1 VLTLCCYCHAELVV
15 RLAKNRRIF
24 AASLSYRHNVST
36 RDASATP
43 LHDVLLQLQPTHK
56 MPADKP
62 ARLLSLDVF
71 RGLTVVLMLL
81 VNNAGDYTQYYR
93 PLAHAP
99 WHGCTPADLV
109 FPSFVF
115 IMGVA
120 LVYGLAAVRERP
132 EQHRAAI
139 WRIIRRALV
148 LLVLGL
154 LIGLVPYFYFTSF
167 RIPGVLQRIALV
179 YGVCAVLFLKTTW
192 RQQVW
197 LGAGLLIF
205 YNVLLQLVP
214 VPGIGAANLEPSTN
228 LGAWL
233 DQRLFTVNHMFLKD
247 KGWDPESLLGTLP
260 TIATGLLGVL
270 VGQWLRR
277 TGSDATTKAAWLFVG
292 GSVLVLAG
300 LVWNGWF
307 PINKALWTS
316 SFVLY
321 AGGISVLVLAGLYW
335 LVDVQQWR
343 GAWTRP
349 LVACGSNALLVF
361 FLPEVLERLLTRL
374 KLHHANGTLFY
385 ARDWLYQHLFTQHI
399 ANPYHASLA
408 CWSSGRCSCMRR
420 CPISI
425 LAVINWGILSMVLR
439 PMGVW

>member
-1 VLTLCCYCHAELVV
+1 
-15 RLAKNRRIF
+15 
-24 AASLSYRHNVST
+24 
-36 RDASATP
+36 
-43 LHDVLLQLQPTHK
+43 
-56 MPADKP
+56 
-62 ARLLSLDVF
+62 
-71 RGLTVVLMLL
+71 MLL
-81 VNNAGDYTQYYR
+81 VNNAGDYRQYYR

-120 LVYGLAAVRERP
+120 LVYGLTAAH
-132 EQHRAAI
+132 EQPTLHRATL
-139 WRIIRRALV
+139 WRVARRVLV

-154 LIGLVPYFYFTSF
+154 LIGLIPYFYFTSF

-179 YGVCAVLFLKTTW
+179 YGISSVLFLKTTW
-192 RQQVW
+192 RQQLW
-197 LGAGLLIF
+197 MFMGLLVL

-214 VPGIGAANLEPSTN
+214 VPGYGPANLEPATN

-233 DQRLFTVNHMFLKD
+233 DKRLFTVNHLFLKD

-260 TIATGLLGVL
+260 TIATGLLGL
-270 VGQWLRR
+270 LAGQWLRR
-277 TGSDATTKAAWLFVG
+277 PAPARTTKAAWLFVAG
-292 GSVLVLAG
+292 AGLLLAG
-300 LVWNGWF
+300 LIWNGWF

-321 AGGISVLVLAGLYW
+321 AGGISVLALATLYF
-335 LVDVQQWR
+335 LVDVQEWR

-374 KLHHANGTLFY
+374 KLHHPDGTVFY
-385 ARDWLYQHLFTQHI
+385 ARDWLYHTWFTAHF

-408 CWSSGRCSCMRR
+408 YALAYTAVWVAILWVLYRR
-420 CPISI
+420 RIFFT
-425 LAVINWGILSMVLR
+425 V
-439 PMGVW
+439 

>member
-1 VLTLCCYCHAELVV
+1 M
-15 RLAKNRRIF
+15 R
-24 AASLSYRHNVST
+24 
-36 RDASATP
+36 
-43 LHDVLLQLQPTHK
+43 
-56 MPADKP
+56 ADKP

-71 RGLTVVLMLL
+71 RGLTVLLMLL

-120 LVYGLAAVRERP
+120 LVYGLAAVRP
-132 EQHRAAI
+132 QPALHRATL
-139 WRIIRRALV
+139 WRVARRTLV

-154 LIGLVPYFYFTSF
+154 LIGLIPYFYFTSF

-179 YGVCAVLFLKTTW
+179 YGACSVLFLKTTW
-192 RQQVW
+192 RQQLW
-197 LGAGLLIF
+197 LVGGLLVF

-214 VPGIGAANLEPSTN
+214 VPGYGPANLEPATN

-270 VGQWLRR
+270 VGQGLHRPAPDR
-277 TGSDATTKAAWLFVG
+277 ASKAAWLFVG
-292 GSVLVLAG
+292 GSGLVLLG

-316 SFVLY
+316 SYVLY

-335 LVDVQQWR
+335 LVDVQQWC

-385 ARDWLYQHLFTQHI
+385 ARDWLYRTFFTDHI

-408 CWSSGRCSCMRR
+408 Y
-420 CPISI
+420 
-425 LAVINWGILSMVLR
+425 AVAYTAVWVGILWVLYR
-439 PMGVW
+439 RRIFFTV

>member
-1 VLTLCCYCHAELVV
+1 
-15 RLAKNRRIF
+15 
-24 AASLSYRHNVST
+24 
-36 RDASATP
+36 
-43 LHDVLLQLQPTHK
+43 

-167 RIPGVLQRIALV
+167 RIPGVLQRLALV
-179 YGVCAVLFLKTTW
+179 YAVCAVLFLKTTW

-197 LGAGLLIF
+197 LGVGLLVF

-214 VPGIGAANLEPSTN
+214 VPGIGAANLEPATN

-233 DQRLFTVNHMFLKD
+233 DKQLFTVNHIFLKD

-260 TIATGLLGVL
+260 TIVTGLLGVL

-277 TGSDATTKAAWLFVG
+277 TGPDATTKAAWMLVS
-292 GSVLVLAG
+292 GSGLVLAG

-316 SFVLY
+316 SYVLY
-321 AGGISVLVLAGLYW
+321 AGGISLLVLAGLYF

-343 GAWTRP
+343 GAWMRP
-349 LVACGSNALLVF
+349 LIACGSNALLVF

-374 KLHHANGTLFY
+374 KLHDAHGTVFY

-408 CWSSGRCSCMRR
+408 Y
-420 CPISI
+420 
-425 LAVINWGILSMVLR
+425 AVCYTLVWVGILWVLYR
-439 PMGVW
+439 RRIFFTV